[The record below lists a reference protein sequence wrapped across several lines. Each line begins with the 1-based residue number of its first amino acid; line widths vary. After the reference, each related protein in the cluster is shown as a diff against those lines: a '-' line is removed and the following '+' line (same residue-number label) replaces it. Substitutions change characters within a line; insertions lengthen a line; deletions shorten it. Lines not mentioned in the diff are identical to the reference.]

1 MSIQEKTE
9 RQHWMSVLAK
19 AEFAQLKAHWANLK
33 LVPAYSFIR
42 KPEIGLAQVRARM
55 GATGNAFNMGD
66 VTVTR
71 TVVQLESGELG
82 FSYITGRNKEH
93 AVLAAV
99 VDAMMQQTGHQSGLL
114 KESLITPLEAL
125 RDEQVKQRSR
135 EVATSKVDFFTLV
148 RGEDD

>member
-1 MSIQEKTE
+1 
-9 RQHWMSVLAK
+9 
-19 AEFAQLKAHWANLK
+19 
-33 LVPAYSFIR
+33 
-42 KPEIGLAQVRARM
+42 M

-82 FSYITGRNKEH
+82 YSYITGRNKEH

-99 VDAMMQQTGHQSGLL
+99 IDAMMQTGHQSGLL

-125 RDEQVKQRSR
+125 RDEQVQQRSR